1 MTQPFEFYYWPMI
14 QGRGEFVRLVFE
26 AAKADYT
33 DIARTQGMAVLAP
46 ECAAQEGEGPN
57 IPFAPPILK
66 HGDVTLSQTANVCAY
81 IAEQT
86 GLAPDNE
93 NDRRTALGMFLTI
106 MDFANE
112 THDTHHPISVLL
124 YYEDQKPEAAR
135 RAADFRTNR
144 LPMYLSYFE
153 MLLAQNPDQSGWL
166 LGNRMTYCDLA
177 LFQMVTGLNFA
188 FPKAMKRLG
197 GPIPLT
203 LALAERIAA
212 HPAIAAYLASERRI
226 PFNQD
231 GLFRHYPEL
240 DDPA

>member
-14 QGRGEFVRLVFE
+14 QGRGEFVRLVLE
-26 AAKADYT
+26 AAQADYT
-33 DIARTQGMAVLAP
+33 DIAREQGMAALAP
-46 ECAAQEGEGPN
+46 ECAAQDGKGPN

-66 HGDVTLSQTANVCAY
+66 HGNVTLSQTANVCAF

-86 GLAPDNE
+86 GFAPTD
-93 NDRRTALGMFLTI
+93 DTGRRTALAIFLTI

-124 YYEDQKPEAAR
+124 YYEDQKAEAAR
-135 RAADFRTNR
+135 RAADFRANR
-144 LPMYLSYFE
+144 LPMFLNYFE
-153 MLLAQNPDQSGWL
+153 MLLAQNPDKSGWL
-166 LGNRMTYCDLA
+166 LGDKMTYCDLA

-188 FPKAMKRLG
+188 FPNAMKRLAG
-197 GPIPLT
+197 TIPLS
-203 LALAERIAA
+203 LALAKRVQE

-240 DDPA
+240 DDA